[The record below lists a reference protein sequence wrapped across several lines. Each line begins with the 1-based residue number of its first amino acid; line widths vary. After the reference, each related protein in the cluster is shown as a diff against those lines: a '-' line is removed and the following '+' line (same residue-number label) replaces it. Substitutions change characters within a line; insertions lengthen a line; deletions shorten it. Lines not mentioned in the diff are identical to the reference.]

1 MAKLRSAMLRQGAT
15 PVLDISLDEAVQ
27 DATVYVTINQG
38 DRQLTKSNYN
48 EDPSVTLTPVYD
60 DEDVQIGTD
69 ISVIFNQAETLYLK
83 PGFGRIQVRW
93 IFEDGTADGSDIG
106 RIEIGESLLKVVIA
120 NGRH

>member
-38 DRQLTKSNYN
+38 DRQLTKSNYY
-48 EDPSVTLTPVYD
+48 EDPSVTLTPIYD
-60 DEDVQIGTD
+60 DDDEQIGTE
-69 ISVIFNQAETLYLK
+69 ISIIFNQAETLRMR
-83 PGFGRIQVRW
+83 PGFARIQVRW

-106 RIEIGESLLKVVIA
+106 RIEIGKSLLKAVIA
-120 NGRH
+120 HG